1 MDLNPIGWG
10 AVGFSFSSAA
20 WVVRGVKFQGWAGKI
35 HFSLTPGAWK
45 NIESCWIAQRS
56 SSRLRTQHG
65 QPANTCRLVQ
75 NLSMADELDP
85 DVEYILL
92 NKPLGDWIFAHDF
105 ALALVRIW
113 CTLLAS
119 LCLRIFVDI
128 CSVCTEGMFS
138 SLLAGRQA
146 ILLFSFGC
154 CFCLPIFHVLRRD
167 AKVYQAGG
175 RTWMQR
181 LIRAACRRD
190 AMESGSFSQVPPAAS
205 ASGHKAADWK
215 VRMTPKKIWCEKI
228 AQKFEVTVDL
238 ACAGF
243 FGRINAIRSLCWYDL
258 WKKEKRCKHFGK
270 MILKN
275 AQNTFLRPFHS
286 GGLVSH
292 LVTWFDTRTGGCRK
306 QFGVEMSG
314 SLARARIWPF
324 VTRHQPDPIAVIVP
338 LALGARLL
346 PPMNFSP
353 QSAQC

>member
-167 AKVYQAGG
+167 AKVYQAG
-175 RTWMQR
+175 
-181 LIRAACRRD
+181 
-190 AMESGSFSQVPPAAS
+190 SGLGCSDSYGLLAE
-205 ASGHKAADWK
+205 GMRWK
-215 VRMTPKKIWCEKI
+215 V
-228 AQKFEVTVDL
+228 D
-238 ACAGF
+238 
-243 FGRINAIRSLCWYDL
+243 
-258 WKKEKRCKHFGK
+258 
-270 MILKN
+270 
-275 AQNTFLRPFHS
+275 HS
-286 GGLVSH
+286 RRFRL
-292 LVTWFDTRTGGCRK
+292 
-306 QFGVEMSG
+306 Q
-314 SLARARIWPF
+314 
-324 VTRHQPDPIAVIVP
+324 HQRQ
-338 LALGARLL
+338 GTRLL
-346 PPMNFSP
+346 TGRSEWHLRRFDVKKLHKNLKSLWI
-353 QSAQC
+353 